1 MMLPTDLET
10 RSPVNGAAFRHR
22 HSVDYSLGGDNQ
34 IFITILRVVDKIKLK
49 KKLEYV
55 FSLKHT
61 WYGISLG
68 LDWKFKF
75 SYPGF
80 IDLFF

>member
-22 HSVDYSLGGDNQ
+22 HSVDYSLGGGNQ

-49 KKLEYV
+49 KN
-55 FSLKHT
+55 
-61 WYGISLG
+61 
-68 LDWKFKF
+68 
-75 SYPGF
+75 
-80 IDLFF
+80 